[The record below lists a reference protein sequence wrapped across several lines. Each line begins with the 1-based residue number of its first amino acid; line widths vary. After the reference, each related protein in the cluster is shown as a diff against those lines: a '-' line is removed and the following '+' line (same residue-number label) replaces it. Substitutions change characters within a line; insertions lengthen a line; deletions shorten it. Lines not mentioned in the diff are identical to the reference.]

1 MLAGRDE
8 TEIGEN
14 GTNLSGG
21 QKARIGLARALYTDR
36 DIVLMDDPF
45 SAVDAT
51 SKNRIFNQVIKGEMK
66 GKTRILVTHVL
77 EFLDQVD
84 QVIIVDNGKIVG

>member
-1 MLAGRDE
+1 
-8 TEIGEN
+8 
-14 GTNLSGG
+14 
-21 QKARIGLARALYTDR
+21 
-36 DIVLMDDPF
+36 MDDPF